1 MRAEKIKIGFFGTR
15 GVPASYSGFE
25 TFYDKLIRYLS
36 SEPDFEITVFN
47 RSNYLRYPF
56 RYFKGAKVVSLPSL
70 PQKHLDTLSHTF
82 LSFLYSLYYSLS
94 FDIALIC
101 IVGNSAVLPFFR
113 AFGVKTILNVDGEDW
128 RRKKWGKISSFYL
141 RLSEKIAAKF
151 ADIIVADAIEV
162 KKYYEKFCPSHKIVY
177 IPYGGL
183 EEDDLKNAELLGD
196 DEEFLRKFGIEK
208 EKYFLFVGRLV
219 PENSPHTLIRAF
231 KRAKGN
237 LPRDFKLV
245 IVGDAPYET
254 IYKDH
259 LRELSR
265 GCDSIV
271 FTGYQ
276 FSSSYIKLSQNA
288 FSFVL
293 CATVGGT
300 HPVLVEQM
308 SLGSL
313 IISYDTPSNREVL
326 GDCGFYFSSESG
338 LAELLEKVARLD
350 KGKIYELKLKAK
362 GRARER
368 YSWKEIAM
376 KYAELF
382 RNALGR

>member
-1 MRAEKIKIGFFGTR
+1 MRGDKIRIGFFGTR

-25 TFYDKLIRYLS
+25 TFYDKLIKHLS

-56 RYFKGAKVVSLPSL
+56 RYFKGAKVISLPSL

-101 IVGNSAVLPFFR
+101 IVGNSAVLPFFK
-113 AFGVKTILNVDGEDW
+113 AFGIKTILNVDGEDW

-141 RLSEKIAAKF
+141 RLSEKIAGKF
-151 ADIIVADAIEV
+151 ADIIVADALEV

-183 EEDDLKNAELLGD
+183 EEDDLKRAELLGD
-196 DEEFLRKFGIEK
+196 DEEFLSKFGIERR
-208 EKYFLFVGRLV
+208 KYFLFVGRLV
-219 PENSPHTLIRAF
+219 PENSPHVLISAF
-231 KRAKGN
+231 KRAKDR
-237 LPRDFKLV
+237 LPKDFKLV

-254 IYKDH
+254 LYKDY
-259 LRELSR
+259 LRGLSK

-308 SLGSL
+308 SIGSL

-326 GDCGFYFSSESG
+326 GDCGFYFSSES
-338 LAELLEKVARLD
+338 ELEKILVEVVKLD
-350 KGKIYELKLKAK
+350 EEKISEMKSRAK
-362 GRARER
+362 SRARES
-368 YSWKEIAM
+368 YSWKEISM

-382 RNALGR
+382 RNVLSR